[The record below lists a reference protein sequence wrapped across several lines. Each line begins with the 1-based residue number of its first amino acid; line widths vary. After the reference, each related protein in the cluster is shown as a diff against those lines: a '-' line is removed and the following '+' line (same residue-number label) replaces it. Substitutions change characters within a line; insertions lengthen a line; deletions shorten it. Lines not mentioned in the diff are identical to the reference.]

1 MCIIRFCSNCISHES
16 VRNVASPERSFSNMA
31 ADNKNV
37 ERMGGMSKNISSFS
51 FEASERPENV
61 SRLNDRLVGMLDH
74 IEKRVELLREHA
86 TAMEQERE
94 ALLTM
99 ISTVKTNKDLQL
111 ISEGER
117 EEIQVTAER
126 LLGRALTVEVNVK
139 TLRNEAQNKA
149 LDKVNKYIEDL
160 FDKIRID
167 LSSGRRMCEAY
178 LNACLPEPRGPIDQR
193 FQTVTIECT
202 ADDQKK
208 TRRRLESLLSSVIE
222 AEESLHH

>member
-1 MCIIRFCSNCISHES
+1 
-16 VRNVASPERSFSNMA
+16 MA

-37 ERMGGMSKNISSFS
+37 ERMGGTSRNIPSFG
-51 FEASERPENV
+51 FESAERPFTCPENV
-61 SRLNDRLVGMLDH
+61 SRVNDRLVGMLDH

-111 ISEGER
+111 VSEGER

-149 LDKVNKYIEDL
+149 LDKVNKYIEEL